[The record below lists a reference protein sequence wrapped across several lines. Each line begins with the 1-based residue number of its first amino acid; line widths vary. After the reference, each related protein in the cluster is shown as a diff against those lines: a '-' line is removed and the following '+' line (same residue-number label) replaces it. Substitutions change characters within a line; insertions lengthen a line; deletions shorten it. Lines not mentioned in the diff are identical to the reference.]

1 MNECANFVFKGD
13 LSETSVCTSFVSQHL
28 NQSAVV
34 EIRLDSANIAEVL
47 VNGDV
52 INFDESLSYQ
62 FQGKYSYLKCFFTL
76 RLLYLLLH
84 VIPILCRTGVSVIQS
99 PPVTLDAE
107 ATEKVYQVSFTSGI
121 SFQTTASSNVL
132 NIIPVVG
139 NTLLSGAFFSF
150 SYQTYHSQ
158 FVSFDFIV
166 SMYGNKI
173 EKKNTSRTLERTSG

>member
-1 MNECANFVFKGD
+1 MF
-13 LSETSVCTSFVSQHL
+13 
-28 NQSAVV
+28 
-34 EIRLDSANIAEVL
+34 
-47 VNGDV
+47 
-52 INFDESLSYQ
+52 
-62 FQGKYSYLKCFFTL
+62 FFTL

-84 VIPILCRTGVSVIQS
+84 VIQILCRTGVFVIQS
-99 PPVTLDAE
+99 PPVTLDAG

-121 SFQTTASSNVL
+121 SFQTTASTNVL

-173 EKKNTSRTLERTSG
+173 EKKTTSRTLERTSGWFWWRPKQWLENSIGRNLATNFLFKRNIQELWITM